1 MLSNFYE
8 SSSHRKSISLSLFF
22 FFFFPTWGYMYETFH
37 FILSGSIPSHFP
49 LLFKIFR
56 KKKNIAEKLSFRCGS
71 FFLLY
76 IFFNRWVALYVPW
89 IWRGFSSGLFPVKL
103 RRVMLRCLVPQMRK
117 MIGSVTAS
125 FEREDWWKNLSYVPL
140 WWMISFSQSVKFQE
154 KTLKGKEVCFVHVFL
169 RKIFVCYYETV
180 EINWRP
186 EAQWQLLIEICFSTS
201 FPNGLCLLLSHSVMA
216 DSLWPLGLQHSR
228 IPCPPSPRAWS
239 NSRLLS
245 LWCPMSQGS
254 GAWTTSAW

>member
-1 MLSNFYE
+1 MWDLSFYIVWFH
-8 SSSHRKSISLSLFF
+8 SFTFSPFVQDLSQ
-22 FFFFPTWGYMYETFH
+22 
-37 FILSGSIPSHFP
+37 
-49 LLFKIFR
+49 
-56 KKKNIAEKLSFRCGS
+56 KNIAEKLSFRCGS